1 MTLKER
7 YYGLQTVLTKCG
19 DEGCHFLTLCSII
32 EEVNNKPLDLIDAIR
47 VAQSKGWFDTNFYG
61 KAADLFLNHF
71 TGKKWKR
78 KRCDKLPPVL
88 KDNEY
93 TEAVYYNSN
102 TGYFHY
108 RRRGFDT
115 IVDSITVR
123 DGIIVEYYIWFYEE

>member
-7 YYGLQTVLTKCG
+7 YYGLQTILGKCG
-19 DEGCHFLTLCSII
+19 SEGCHFLTLCSII
-32 EEVNNKPLDLIDAIR
+32 EEVNNEPLDLIEAIR

-71 TGKKWKR
+71 TGKKWSR
-78 KRCDKLPPVL
+78 KKVDVLPVI
-88 KDNEY
+88 KGNEY
-93 TEAVYYNSN
+93 TEAVYYNSD

-115 IVDSITVR
+115 IVDSVTVR
-123 DGIIVEYYIWFYEE
+123 DGIIVEYYIWSYEE